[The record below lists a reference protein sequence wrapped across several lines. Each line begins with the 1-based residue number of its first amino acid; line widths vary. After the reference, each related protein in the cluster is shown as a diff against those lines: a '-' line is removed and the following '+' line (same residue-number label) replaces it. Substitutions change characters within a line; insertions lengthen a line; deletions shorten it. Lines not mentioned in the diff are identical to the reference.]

1 MPKKHADTKP
11 KLILRQLQPEDFP
24 ALIELSA
31 RVYGAGYTDAMLRG
45 QLSHFPEG
53 QFVAE
58 YEGTVVGHCATFRI
72 DEATAMAPHTWRE
85 ITGGGFASRHDL
97 KGDWLYGMEVCVDP
111 DFRGKR
117 LGRRLYDCRK
127 RLCQALDLKG
137 IVFVGRLPGLARK
150 LKQYGSVESYIEAVE
165 GERARDA
172 TLSFQLRNGF
182 VPRGVMPKYLPSDSA
197 SMGYGVRLL
206 WRNPKRAEN
215 PVIRRQQKEGRLP
228 DTVRVAMVQYQQ
240 RRIPDFDA
248 FARQVEYFVDIAA
261 DYRSDF
267 VVFPELFTL
276 QLLSVANEPL
286 SPADSLRTL
295 TQYTEQFRDMLK
307 RLAVAYNINIIG
319 GSHPTYVEDGDIH
332 NVCYVALRDGSLH
345 TQEKLH
351 PTPNER
357 YWWKIAGGEQAAAI
371 LTDCGPIGVMI
382 CYDSEFPELARHLV
396 DQGALLL
403 FVPFCTDVRQGYLR
417 VRYCCQARAA
427 ENQCYVVTSGN
438 VGNLPG
444 VTNFDIQYAQS
455 GIFTPCDFPFPPD
468 GVAAMT
474 TENAEA
480 VAFADLRLDALVEA
494 RSSGTVLN
502 LKDRRHDLYQ
512 TTWTVPSEI
521 AKRKAGKSAA

>member
-1 MPKKHADTKP
+1 MSASRSADSRP
-11 KLILRQLQPEDFP
+11 RLVVRQLQPDDF
-24 ALIELSA
+24 AAVVRLSNK
-31 RVYGAGYTDAMLRG
+31 VYGRGYTIEMLRG
-45 QLSHFPEG
+45 QHAHFPVG

-58 YEGTVVGHCATFRI
+58 YDGAIVGHCATFCI
-72 DEATAMAPHTWRE
+72 DEDTLMSPHSWRE
-85 ITGGGFASRHDL
+85 ITGGGYGSRHDPL
-97 KGDWLYGMEVCVDP
+97 GSWLYGMEVCVDP
-111 DFRGKR
+111 EYRGLR
-117 LGRRLYDCRK
+117 IGRRLYDARK
-127 RLCQALDLKG
+127 KLCQSLDLKG
-137 IVFVGRLPGLARK
+137 IAFVGRLPGLKRK
-150 LKQYGSVESYIEAVE
+150 LREYGSVEAYVEAVE
-165 GERARDA
+165 AERARDA

-182 VPRGVMPKYLPSDSA
+182 EIHGVIADYLPSDA
-197 SMGYGVRLL
+197 ESMGYGVRLL
-206 WRNPKRAEN
+206 WRNPRRAQN
-215 PVIRRQQKEGRLP
+215 PVVRQHQKEGRLP
-228 DTVRVAMVQYQQ
+228 DSVRVATVQYQQ
-240 RRIPDFDA
+240 RRIASFEE

-295 TQYTEQFRDMLK
+295 TQYTEQFRALLK

-319 GSHPTYVEDGDIH
+319 GSHPTYVDDGDIH

-357 YWWKIAGGEQAAAI
+357 HWWKIAGGEEAQAI

-417 VRYCCQARAA
+417 VRYCCQARAV
-427 ENQCYVVTSGN
+427 ENQCYVITSGN

-444 VTNFDIQYAQS
+444 VNNFDIQYAQS
-455 GIFTPCDFPFPPD
+455 GIYTPCDFPFPPD
-468 GVAAMT
+468 GIAALT

-480 VAFADLRLDALVEA
+480 VAFADLRLDALVEFRA
-494 RSSGTVLN
+494 SGTVLN
-502 LKDRRHDLYQ
+502 LKDRRHDLYLTQ
-512 TTWTVPSEI
+512 WQSTRQARTPS
-521 AKRKAGKSAA
+521 A

>member
-1 MPKKHADTKP
+1 MSTTQDHKP
-11 KLILRQLQPEDFP
+11 RLLIRELQQSDL
-24 ALIELSA
+24 AAVAALSA
-31 RVYGAGYTDAMLRG
+31 RVYGAGYSRDMVRG
-45 QLSHFPEG
+45 QLGNFPEG

-58 YEGTVVGHCATFRI
+58 YDGKIVGHCATFRI
-72 DEATAMAPHTWRE
+72 DEDTAMAPHSWRE
-85 ITGGGFASRHDL
+85 ISAGGYAARHDPS
-97 KGDWLYGMEVCVDP
+97 GDWLYGMEVCVDP
-111 DFRGKR
+111 EYRGLR
-117 LGRRLYDCRK
+117 IGRRLYDCRK
-127 RLCQALDLKG
+127 RLCQSLELKG
-137 IVFVGRLPGLARK
+137 IIFVGRLPGLKRK
-150 LKQYGSVESYIEAVE
+150 LRQHGSVEAYVEAVE
-165 GERARDA
+165 AARVRDA

-182 VPRGVMPKYLPSDSA
+182 VTHGVIPDYLPSDVESL
-197 SMGYGVRLL
+197 GYGVRLI

-215 PVIRRQQKEGRLP
+215 PVVRQQQRRGALP
-228 DTVRVAMVQYQQ
+228 DSVRVATVQYQQ
-240 RRIPDFDA
+240 RRIADFAA
-248 FARQVEYFVDIAA
+248 FAQQVEYFVDIAA

-295 TQYTEQFRDMLK
+295 TQYTEQLRDMLK

-332 NVCYVALRDGSLH
+332 NVCYVALRDGSLY

-357 YWWKIAGGEQAAAI
+357 YWWKIAGGEQASAI

-382 CYDSEFPELARHLV
+382 CYDAEFPELARHLV
-396 DQGALLL
+396 DQGALML

-417 VRYCCQARAA
+417 VRYCCQARAV

-444 VTNFDIQYAQS
+444 VANFDIQYAQS

-468 GVAAMT
+468 GIAAVC
-474 TENAEA
+474 TENTEQ
-480 VAFADLRLDALVEA
+480 VAFADLRLDALVESRA
-494 RSSGTVLN
+494 NGTVLN

-512 TTWTVPSEI
+512 TTWAVVDD
-521 AKRKAGKSAA
+521 KD